1 MKLHQ
6 GKVKKISRPVIG
18 KVTRFKKTFLQR
30 KKYIFITDNAEN
42 TPFGYLAV
50 ISSSTEYPEKKMIP
64 PAIFDVQESSL
75 NTLQEEDVVLLNSNG
90 DIDVLWTVNSQ
101 ENCILTTE
109 QCNCNCI
116 MCPQPPKKDS
126 RELYVLNEKLLKI
139 VDFKAADRVCL
150 TGGEPTLS
158 PKRFLDLLK
167 LLHTKNPKLNI
178 TVLTNGFGFKDFEF
192 TRQVVGVGLKK
203 MFFCI
208 SLHADTDKLHDDIVG
223 LKNSFHNTIAA
234 ILNLGK
240 FYRFIEIRFV
250 ITKRNYNRMPSF
262 SEFIY
267 RNFPF
272 VSHVAFM
279 GMEITGFANDNF
291 DEVWVDP
298 TEYAD
303 SLKDAVLNLHQ
314 RNIRTSIYNVPLCLT
329 QDEVWPFARKSIS
342 NWKNDYLNDCAD
354 CDMRGNCCGIFTTSS
369 FYSKNIRPLSSP
381 SPQIS

>member
-1 MKLHQ
+1 MKLYQ
-6 GKVKKISRPVIG
+6 GKVKKISKPLIG
-18 KVTRFKKTFLQR
+18 KVTRSKKNFLQR
-30 KKYIFITDNAEN
+30 KKYIFIDDYAEN
-42 TPFGYLAV
+42 TPFGYSAI
-50 ISSSTEYPEKKMIP
+50 ISSLVKYPEKKMIP
-64 PAIFDVQESSL
+64 PVIFDVPESSL
-75 NTLQEEDVVLLNSNG
+75 CTLKEDDIILLNPNG
-90 DIDVLWTVNSQ
+90 DIDVLWIVDSQ

-126 RELYVLNEKLLKI
+126 RDLYVLNEKLLELI
-139 VDFKAADRVCL
+139 DFNATDRVCL

-158 PKRFLDLLK
+158 KKRFLDLLK
-167 LLHTKNPKLNI
+167 FLKDKNPELNV
-178 TVLTNGFGFKDFEF
+178 TLLTNGFGFKEFDF
-192 TRQVVGVGLKK
+192 TRQVVEVGFKT

-208 SLHADTDKLHDDIVG
+208 SLHADTDIIHDEIVG
-223 LKNSFHNTIAA
+223 SKNSFFNTVAA

-240 FYRFIEIRFV
+240 FYQFIEIRFV
-250 ITKRNYNRMPSF
+250 ITKKNYNRLLSF

-291 DEVWVDP
+291 DDVWVDP

-314 RNIRTSIYNVPLCLT
+314 RNIRTSIYNVPLCLI
-329 QDEVWPFARKSIS
+329 QEQVWPFARKSIS
-342 NWKNDYLNDCAD
+342 NWKNDYLNDCVD
-354 CDMRGNCCGIFTTSS
+354 CEMRENCCGIFTTSS
-369 FYSKNIRPLSSP
+369 FYSKNIHPLYYPSS
-381 SPQIS
+381 QF